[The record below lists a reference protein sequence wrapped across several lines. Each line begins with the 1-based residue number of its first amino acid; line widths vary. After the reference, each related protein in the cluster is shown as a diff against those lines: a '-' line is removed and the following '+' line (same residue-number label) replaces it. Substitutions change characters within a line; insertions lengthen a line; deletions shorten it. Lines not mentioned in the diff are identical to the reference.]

1 MREGEKMI
9 TMGDRINAIRRS
21 NNMNQNEFAK
31 LIGVSQGT
39 LSELEQGKYNL
50 SIEVLINLKKKLN
63 VDLDWF
69 LLDNQLG
76 ISSEIFN
83 IHISDTEM
91 QLLSLFRKIKIE
103 DQKEILEFV
112 EFKLQKNNSRKRSI

>member
-1 MREGEKMI
+1 MI
-9 TMGDRINAIRRS
+9 TMGDRIKAIRRS

-39 LSELEQGKYNL
+39 LSELEQGKYNP

-83 IHISDTEM
+83 IHISDMEM